1 MIRWILDPGM
11 KCYVVVVVV
20 VTRSVRGGI
29 KDIFTKLE
37 MSVGKVGVEAV

>member
-1 MIRWILDPGM
+1 MIRWILGPGM

-29 KDIFTKLE
+29 KDIFIRLE
-37 MSVGKVGVEAV
+37 MSVGRWVKG